1 MYLNE
6 TFHGQKWEVMFSREK
21 IWKPDKY
28 MENWKKKWKHIIKYG
43 DYATSYRSSHRSC
56 SVEKMFLQ
64 ILQNS
69 QESTCTRVSFQPS
82 T

>member
-28 MENWKKKWKHIIKYG
+28 MENWKKNEN
-43 DYATSYRSSHRSC
+43 T
-56 SVEKMFLQ
+56 
-64 ILQNS
+64 
-69 QESTCTRVSFQPS
+69 
-82 T
+82 